1 MYCQNSGVAP
11 AINYNDRQGARLATS
26 TLISH
31 GAKKIAMFSGLLDS
45 IPMSNR
51 MFGYQL
57 ALSDAKLPFD
67 PSLLYIGDWSID
79 SGYKLASEM
88 IKSGKIP
95 DAHLL
100 TKRRNGSG
108 NLSGVRQA
116 RNQHPGRG

>member
-1 MYCQNSGVAP
+1 MC
-11 AINYNDRQGARLATS
+11 IRDR
-26 TLISH
+26 
-31 GAKKIAMFSGLLDS
+31 LDS

-95 DAHLL
+95 DAIFSQNDEMAAGICQAFAKHGISKMCIRDRDSSPKLKHR
-100 TKRRNGSG
+100 TRRYTEHT
-108 NLSGVRQA
+108 QIF
-116 RNQHPGRG
+116 H